1 MSEKLDIM
9 FTVMFSL
16 VYDNL
21 KMRIVGGFLTLER
34 TDYLL

>member
-9 FTVMFSL
+9 FIVMFSL

-21 KMRIVGGFLTLER
+21 QMRIVVFLTLE
-34 TDYLL
+34 